1 MPHIAEANL
10 DVCGIGVLRKGHLA
24 MHFPQVNPSGYH
36 HWTSDGGL
44 EREIMEI
51 EAQSLRNGAEDMQ
64 FLAEGHGTM
73 L

>member
-1 MPHIAEANL
+1 
-10 DVCGIGVLRKGHLA
+10 

-44 EREIMEI
+44 EREIMEV
-51 EAQSLRNGAEDMQ
+51 EAQSLRNRTKDMQ